1 MWNVIIT
8 LTTTGYGD
16 IYPKSNL
23 GRLVG
28 LCICF
33 WGTFMVSFFVVTVNN
48 MLNFS
53 SSEEKTYTVLLRLHF
68 KDQLKQHAVNLLSSA
83 FKQRLVRMK
92 HPNDESA

>member
-16 IYPKSNL
+16 IYPKSTL
-23 GRLVG
+23 ARTVG
-28 LCICF
+28 VIICF

-53 SSEEKTYTVLLRLHF
+53 NSEEKTYNMQMRLRY
-68 KDQLKQHAVNLLSSA
+68 KEELKLYAARLMSSA
-83 FKQRLVRMK
+83 YKHRLSTKRNNK
-92 HPNDESA
+92 SG